1 MRYYR
6 FRRKASQKAKTIF
19 FRILFVLAAAVIITG
34 LAILT
39 GNLLLQKVENAT
51 EALESSVPP
60 SGNAAGRIETT
71 DTELPEEAYS
81 SLQVFAAGLDLPF
94 HETEDSLFARIHT
107 IAQTYDTVSIGITGR
122 DALTGTESLLYTSPA
137 LTTLLRMPAIT
148 GDNILY
154 TRLSNAVTAAK
165 AQGLRLSA
173 VMSSSLSHL
182 DSATA
187 ALVDSTIAAEL
198 YTLGF
203 QEILLTNILP
213 GDADTDTI
221 TNARRYLQSVQNAL
235 SGTGSFSVG
244 AALPVSVYLD
254 AVNAK
259 QVQMLAS
266 AVDFLAMDA
275 ADIPVSGESGMTLE
289 EICVSLTGSF
299 QVYNLRVL
307 LTSRNTTLLAAQ
319 YNTLIRMNIT
329 NIHFLGEVSPET
341 LIEPTLPEAAPE
353 EAETTAEDT
362 IPQTN
367 PYATTLPSDGTG
379 SIPSG
384 KEDEPAET
392 FYRTEGGSWY

>member
-6 FRRKASQKAKTIF
+6 FRRKASKKAKTIF
-19 FRILFVLAAAVIITG
+19 FRILFILAAAVIITA

-39 GNLLLQKVENAT
+39 GNLLLHKVETAS

-71 DTELPEEAYS
+71 DTEIPEESYS
-81 SLQVFAAGLDLPF
+81 SLQVSAAGLDLPV

-107 IAQTYDTVSIGITGR
+107 IAQTYDTVSIRVTDKNG
-122 DALTGTESLLYTSPA
+122 LLYTSPA
-137 LTTLLRMPAIT
+137 LTTLLRMPAVT
-148 GDNILY
+148 GENILY
-154 TRLSNAVTAAK
+154 TRLASAVTASK

-173 VMSSSLSHL
+173 VMSSSISHL
-182 DSATA
+182 DIATA

-203 QEILLTNILP
+203 QEILLTDILP
-213 GDADTDTI
+213 DDADTDAI
-221 TNARRYLQSVQNAL
+221 TNARRYLQSVRNAL
-235 SGTGSFSVG
+235 SGTGSFFVG
-244 AALPVSVYLD
+244 ASLPVSVYLD

-275 ADIPVSGESGMTLE
+275 ADIPVAGSNGMTLE
-289 EICVSLTGSF
+289 EICLSLTGSF

-307 LTSRNTTLLAAQ
+307 LTAANPTLLAAQ
-319 YNTLIRMNIT
+319 YNTLIRMGIS
-329 NIHFLGEVSPET
+329 NIHFLDEVSPET
-341 LIEPTLPEAAPE
+341 LAEPIPPDTVTEPDE
-353 EAETTAEDT
+353 TAEEGT
-362 IPQTN
+362 IPQSN
-367 PYATTLPSDGTG
+367 PYATTLPSDGTE
-379 SIPSG
+379 PVAP
-384 KEDEPAET
+384 EQETEPAET

>member
-6 FRRKASQKAKTIF
+6 FRRKASKKAKTIF
-19 FRILFVLAAAVIITG
+19 FRILFILAAAVIITA

-39 GNLLLQKVENAT
+39 GKLLLLKVETAT

-71 DTELPEEAYS
+71 DTELSEEAYS

-107 IAQTYDTVSIGITGR
+107 ISQTYDTVSIEITAPFGPN
-122 DALTGTESLLYTSPA
+122 GTDILLYTSPA
-137 LTTLLRMPAIT
+137 LTSLLRMPALT
-148 GDNILY
+148 GENILY

-173 VMSSSLSHL
+173 VMSSSLSRL

-203 QEILLTNILP
+203 QEILLTDLLP
-213 GDADTDTI
+213 DNADTDTI

-244 AALPVSVYLD
+244 ASLPVSVYLD

-275 ADIPVSGESGMTLE
+275 ADIPVAGTNGMTLE
-289 EICVSLTGSF
+289 DICISLTGSF

-307 LTSRNTTLLAAQ
+307 LTAESPTLLAAQ
-319 YNTLIRMNIT
+319 YNTLIRMDIT

-341 LIEPTLPEAAPE
+341 MIEPTLPEALPE
-353 EAETTAEDT
+353 NPETTEEGT
-362 IPQTN
+362 IPQSN
-367 PYATTLPSDGTG
+367 PYATTMPSDGTG
-379 SIPSG
+379 VFP
-384 KEDEPAET
+384 EQETEPAET

>member
-6 FRRKASQKAKTIF
+6 FRRKASKKAKTIF
-19 FRILFVLAAAVIITG
+19 FRILFILAAAVIITA

-39 GNLLLQKVENAT
+39 GNLLLRKVESAT

-71 DTELPEEAYS
+71 DTDLPEEAYS
-81 SLQVFAAGLDLPF
+81 SLHVFAAGLDLPF

-107 IAQTYDTVSIGITGR
+107 ISQTYDTVSIEV
-122 DALTGTESLLYTSPA
+122 TGTEGLLYTSPA
-137 LTTLLRMPAIT
+137 LTSLLRMPAVT
-148 GDNILY
+148 GENILY
-154 TRLSNAVTAAK
+154 TRLLSAVTAAK

-173 VMSSSLSHL
+173 VMSSSLPHL

-203 QEILLTNILP
+203 SEILLTDILP

-235 SGTGSFSVG
+235 SGTGSFHVG

-275 ADIPVSGESGMTLE
+275 AELPVSGTNGMTLE
-289 EICVSLTGSF
+289 EICISLSGSF

-307 LTSRNTTLLAAQ
+307 LTAKNPALLAAQ
-319 YNTLIRMNIT
+319 YNTLVRMDIT
-329 NIHFLGEVSPET
+329 NLHFMGEVSPET
-341 LIEPTLPEAAPE
+341 LIEPTLPEPGTDP
-353 EAETTAEDT
+353 AETTAETT
-362 IPQTN
+362 IPQSN
-367 PYATTLPSDGTG
+367 PYATTMPSDGTA
-379 SIPSG
+379 PDLSG
-384 KEDEPAET
+384 EDAEPDET

>member
-6 FRRKASQKAKTIF
+6 FRRKASKKAKTIF
-19 FRILFVLAAAVIITG
+19 FRILFILAAAVIITA

-39 GNLLLQKVENAT
+39 GNLLLHKVETAS

-71 DTELPEEAYS
+71 TPDLPEEAYS
-81 SLQVFAAGLDLPF
+81 SLQVFAAGLDLPA

-107 IAQTYDTVSIGITGR
+107 IAQTYDTISIKVTGP
-122 DALTGTESLLYTSPA
+122 TGLLYTSPA
-137 LTTLLRMPAIT
+137 LTTLLRMPAVT
-148 GDNILY
+148 GENILY
-154 TRLSNAVTAAK
+154 TRLTNAITASK

-173 VMSSSLSHL
+173 VMSSSLSYL

-203 QEILLTNILP
+203 HEILLTDILP

-221 TNARRYLQSVQNAL
+221 TNARRYLQSVQSAL

-244 AALPVSVYLD
+244 ASLPAGVYLD

-275 ADIPVSGESGMTLE
+275 ADIPVTGTNGMTLE
-289 EICVSLTGSF
+289 EICISLTGSF

-307 LTSRNTTLLAAQ
+307 LTTSNPTLLAAQ
-319 YNTLIRMNIT
+319 YNTLIRMDIS
-329 NIHFLGEVSPET
+329 NIHFPGEVSPET
-341 LIEPTLPEAAPE
+341 LAEPVLPDMAPE
-353 EAETTAEDT
+353 PSETTAEGT
-362 IPQTN
+362 IPQSN
-367 PYATTLPSDGTG
+367 PYATTMPSDGTG
-379 SIPSG
+379 SVPSG
-384 KEDEPAET
+384 TDTEPAET